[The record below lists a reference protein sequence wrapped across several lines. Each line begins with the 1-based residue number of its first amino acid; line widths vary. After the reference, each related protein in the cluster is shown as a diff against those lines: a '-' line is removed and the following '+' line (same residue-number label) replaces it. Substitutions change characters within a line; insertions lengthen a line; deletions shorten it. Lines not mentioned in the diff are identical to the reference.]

1 MKRIEDKIREIEKKD
16 QLNRRLY
23 IGVVTFIAL
32 FVFSVFYFGRQIAN
46 REKTIAKREVT
57 ILKQE
62 ETISVQKIE
71 QSETYKKL
79 DASFDS
85 LRKSLRP
92 REYWNYIKKEH
103 SVEGYISYITND
115 WGIDKTPYL
124 NKAFENLKTTSTE
137 ATGFEGW
144 LWVGSKSMDG
154 TYVSKDIVEVVY
166 RRGSKSGFK
175 NSEIRKGD
183 IVKLTTTRNRRT
195 YKRKTLKRRNA
206 NSNGW
211 RNKTKGFVT
220 DVWKDPKSSDY
231 LIKIKYY

>member
-1 MKRIEDKIREIEKKD
+1 MKRIEDKIKEIEKKD
-16 QLNRRLY
+16 KTNRRLY
-23 IGVVTFIAL
+23 IGVVVLIAL
-32 FVFSVFYFGRQIAN
+32 FMLSTLYFGNEISK

-57 ILKQE
+57 ILDRE

-71 QSETYKKL
+71 QSDTYKKL

-85 LRKSLRP
+85 LQKSLRP
-92 REYWNYIKKEH
+92 KEYWNHIKKEN

-124 NKAFENLKTTSTE
+124 PKAINNLKSSNPE
-137 ATGFEGW
+137 AIGFKGW
-144 LWVGSKSMDG
+144 LWVGSKKTNG
-154 TYVSKDIVEVVY
+154 TYVSKDIIEVIY
-166 RRGSKSGFK
+166 RAGSKAGFE
-175 NSEIRKGD
+175 NSEIQKGD

-195 YKRKTLKRRNA
+195 YKRKTLKRRNV

-220 DVWKDPKSSDY
+220 DVWKDPNSTDF
-231 LIKIKYY
+231 IIEIKYY

>member
-1 MKRIEDKIREIEKKD
+1 MKRIEDKIREIQKKD
-16 QLNRRLY
+16 KINRRLY
-23 IGVVTFIAL
+23 MGVVTLIAL
-32 FVFSVFYFGRQIAN
+32 FMFSVLYFGREISK

-57 ILKQE
+57 I
-62 ETISVQKIE
+62 SAQKVE

-92 REYWNYIKKEH
+92 REYWNHIKKEH

-124 NKAFENLKTTSTE
+124 HKAFENLKSTNSE

-144 LWVGSKSMDG
+144 IWVGTKKRDG
-154 TYVSKDIVEVVY
+154 TYISKDIVEVVY
-166 RRGSKSGFK
+166 RAGWKSGFK
-175 NSEIRKGD
+175 DSEVRKGD

-211 RNKTKGFVT
+211 RNKTKGYVT
-220 DVWKDPKSSDY
+220 DVWKDPKSTNY
-231 LIKIKYY
+231 VIKIKYY